1 MNKWNLVNVVVYD
14 GVDAYV
20 SKFVFRGEDEKQWR
34 KDFYSMN
41 YDEVALKF
49 DCLYPVSLENIL
61 AFKEDNKTYHI
72 YEKFESM
79 YF

>member
-1 MNKWNLVNVVVYD
+1 MSKGNLVNVVIYD

-20 SKFVFRGEDEKQWR
+20 CKFVFRGEDEKQWK
-34 KDFYSMN
+34 KDFYSMG
-41 YDEVALKF
+41 YDGEALKF

-61 AFKEDNKTYHI
+61 AFKDEAKTKCI
-72 YEKFESM
+72 YERFESM